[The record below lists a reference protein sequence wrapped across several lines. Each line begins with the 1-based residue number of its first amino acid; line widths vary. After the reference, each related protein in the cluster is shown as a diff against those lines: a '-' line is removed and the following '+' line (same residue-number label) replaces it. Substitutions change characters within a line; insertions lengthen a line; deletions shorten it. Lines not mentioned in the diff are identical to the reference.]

1 MTRPLTLVRV
11 HGSKMVFINSRAI
24 TNHELK
30 GKIADVLEKV
40 LVANGTT
47 YENEHFAVRTIESW
61 KVVHRLKSQLAR
73 DRYKL
78 YFKNFD
84 GPKDIS
90 VAQSES
96 VEEIICD
103 WNLVMERLQPVFHE
117 ETATIKPFL
126 VDLLD
131 SQKSTHFGFRKAAT
145 KPRLEEERIKFL
157 VRLQNFH
164 DVGASGNLSSYT
176 MHQTLGT
183 GSFGRVKLVQ
193 TEKNEWAALKIIKK
207 EIVIKLKQVEHTANE
222 KNILLCISCP
232 FIVNLMAY
240 FQDKKNLYFVL
251 EYINGGEMFTHI
263 HRNRRFSFEVARF
276 FTAEI
281 VLAFEYLHNIDVLY
295 RDLKPENVLIDYQGH
310 IRVTDFGFSKRV
322 SDRTWTLCGTPEY
335 LAPEIILSRG
345 YAHAVDWWALGVL
358 MYEMRSGAAPF
369 YDHNQMEMYKK
380 IVEGKVM
387 YPKHFEKS
395 EISLISGFLKGDLT
409 RRLGNMK
416 GGVEEIKGQSYF
428 KEINFEAMYLKSV
441 PSPYVPK
448 VSGPGDASNFD
459 TYPEED
465 VQWCDDPA
473 FTDPFADV
481 FENF

>member
-1 MTRPLTLVRV
+1 
-11 HGSKMVFINSRAI
+11 MVFMDSRAI
-24 TNHELK
+24 AKFATKPKLAGVHK
-30 GKIADVLEKV
+30 KV

-47 YENEHFAVRTIESW
+47 YENDHFAIRTAENW
-61 KVVHRLKSQLAR
+61 TAVHRLKSQLAK

-78 YFKNFD
+78 YFRNFD
-84 GPKDIS
+84 GAMDLTI
-90 VAQSES
+90 AQSDA

-103 WNLVMERLQPVFHE
+103 WNLAMERLQPVFHE
-117 ETATIKPFL
+117 KIATIKAFL

-131 SQKSTHFGFRKAAT
+131 GQKSSHFGFRKASGT
-145 KPRLEEERIKFL
+145 PRLEEERIQFL
-157 VRLQNFH
+157 AKLQSIHEKSSF
-164 DVGASGNLSSYT
+164 GNLAEYS

-193 TEKNEWAALKIIKK
+193 TKDQQWAALKIIKK

-222 KNILLCISCP
+222 KNILHCVSCP
-232 FIVNLMAY
+232 FVVNLMAY
-240 FQDKKNLYFVL
+240 FQDKKNLFFAL

-281 VLAFEYLHNIDVLY
+281 VLAFEYLHDIDVLY

-310 IRVTDFGFSKRV
+310 LRVTDFGFAKRV

-358 MYEMRSGAAPF
+358 IYEMRSGYAPF
-369 YDHNQMEMYKK
+369 FDQNQMEMYKK
-380 IVEGKVM
+380 IVEGKVA
-387 YPKHFEKS
+387 YPKHFEQS
-395 EISLISGFLKGDLT
+395 EIGLISGFLKGDLT

-416 GGVEEIKGQSYF
+416 GGVEEIKAQEYF
-428 KEINFEAMYLKSV
+428 SGMDFEAMYRKAV

-448 VSGPGDASNFD
+448 VSSPGDSSNFD
-459 TYPEED
+459 KYPEED
-465 VQWCDDPA
+465 VQWCDDPI
-473 FTDPFADV
+473 FTDPFADI
-481 FENF
+481 FESF

>member
-1 MTRPLTLVRV
+1 
-11 HGSKMVFINSRAI
+11 MVFIDSRAI
-24 TNHELK
+24 AKFSAKRHIQSVHK
-30 GKIADVLEKV
+30 KV

-47 YENEHFAVRTIESW
+47 YENEHFSIRTAENWSI
-61 KVVHRLKSQLAR
+61 VHRLKSQLAK

-78 YFKNFD
+78 YFRNFD
-84 GPKDIS
+84 GGRDLTI
-90 VAQSES
+90 AQADA

-103 WNLVMERLQPVFHE
+103 WNLSMERLQPVFSE
-117 ETATIKPFL
+117 GIATIKAFL
-126 VDLLD
+126 VDMLD
-131 SQKSTHFGFRKAAT
+131 GQKASHFGFRKSSST
-145 KPRLEEERIKFL
+145 SRLEDARVHFL
-157 VRLQNFH
+157 SKLENIH
-164 DVGASGNLSSYT
+164 EDVHSGNLGDYN
-176 MHQTLGT
+176 MMQTLGT

-193 TEKNEWAALKIIKK
+193 TKDNEYAALKIIKK

-222 KNILLCISCP
+222 KNILLCITCP
-232 FIVNLMAY
+232 FIVRLMDY
-240 FQDKKNLYFVL
+240 FQDKKNLFFVL

-263 HRNRRFSFEVARF
+263 HRNRRFSLEVARF

-310 IRVTDFGFSKRV
+310 LRITDFGFAKRV

-358 MYEMRSGAAPF
+358 IYEMRTGYAPF
-369 YDHNQMEMYKK
+369 YDQNQMEMYKK
-380 IVEGKVM
+380 IVEGKIVF
-387 YPKHFEKS
+387 PKHFEPS
-395 EISLISGFLKGDLT
+395 EITLISGFLKGDLT

-416 GGVEEIKGQSYF
+416 GGVEEIKEQKYF
-428 KEINFEAMYLKSV
+428 ADVDFELMFAKAV

-448 VSGPGDASNFD
+448 VTSAGDASNFD
-459 TYPEED
+459 KYPEEEIL
-465 VQWCDDPA
+465 WCDDPN

-481 FENF
+481 FDNF